1 MSGMMGFRNDLIDGY
16 LSRKVRL
23 ISPSWQKHRC
33 AVNER
38 LRAQEIDRVYG
49 CGDECLRSAQG

>member
-1 MSGMMGFRNDLIDGY
+1 MGFRNDLIDGY